1 MAFMLCARLFGPLAL
16 EIDGRP
22 VPEIGGLKPRS
33 VLAWLL
39 LHPRPHS
46 RAQLAARFWPEVL
59 DTSARASL
67 RSALWA
73 LRAALEDVGGARYL
87 DADRDMVGIAGDLPR
102 EIDTEEFDR
111 LADSRE
117 VPDLEVALSLA
128 EEPLLADLADDWV
141 LEARDEFR
149 ERAGAAALRLAE
161 KRQHAGDARAAVT
174 WTRRALRHTR
184 LSEEV
189 NRALMRRLAEVGEA
203 AQALRAYERF
213 KAVLSAEFGTLPS
226 PETRTLAADLR
237 RTAAAGEGR
246 RLSPSRIHVA
256 SRPDVP
262 LAGRRD
268 ELNVLGQAFA
278 RARSGNGGIALVS
291 GAAGQGKTRLVSE
304 LARAHE
310 DQQFVVATGTTL
322 ELEGSPPL
330 APWLELLT
338 ELVERSE
345 APPAGVSWP
354 TELARLVPAVEIR
367 WGIPAAPAAPDPDL
381 ERARLFQAVIE
392 GIDWCVGERTA
403 LLVLEDLHLA
413 DRATVTLLAA
423 AGHRLT
429 GLRALLVVTR
439 RPTVTREL
447 DAVLG
452 RLARHGQLAAEVVLR
467 RLSEQEIG
475 TIVDSVAP
483 GLPTERR
490 LRAIGVAEGSPF
502 LAREASR
509 AAAAD
514 ARFTD
519 DFRDWTRAAL
529 AALPPPARLLAE
541 IAACAGRPLDA
552 AEAAEIVGGEQLPD
566 ALAAASERGLL
577 EARGSRRIGF
587 AHMITRAAVYD
598 DLDESQR
605 LRLHGRLAD
614 VLRKRPR
621 PSVSEVARHLLL
633 AQRETDARSYLAAA
647 AARARALGALDEAA
661 GFLREAA
668 AAAEGNPTLGAELWL
683 QLADVEAFRG
693 RRLEHDDAFER
704 GFALLE
710 REGEKAALAEALV
723 ARGRWLRTTL
733 CYPGEARAA
742 YEEGLAAVDAQ
753 GLDAPE
759 LRALAL
765 AGIAW
770 AEAASGDP
778 RRAEALI
785 EAAAALPEAVED
797 GVLAAELAL
806 AQATAFIRSGRF
818 RESIE
823 PSEHAAILALERGRV
838 DLVFVALNTAASA
851 SASSGDFEGALRLA
865 DRARAAGRPGTALE
879 AEALAMRA
887 YALSRLGR
895 HAEAREAVEQETD
908 VLRRAGEPGE
918 EALGD
923 FDAGSIALAAG
934 DHAVALARLQDA
946 LENEDGRVPRALAR
960 LRLAEARLGAGD
972 SDGAAAELRR
982 FPFEPVGRVD
992 LPETLVPRLERL
1004 QALIAAAEN
1013 DLRGALQRLAEAEAG
1028 WRRLL
1033 AAAPGD
1039 PFAASL
1045 IDLGRTP
1052 VAGLV
1057 EPAVEL
1063 GRVLAERAALLAG
1076 RGELAEAAASAEEA
1090 ADLARRVRFD
1100 GYDATLAQTRELL
1113 TERVRA

>member
-1 MAFMLCARLFGPLAL
+1 MLRARLFGPLAL
-16 EIDGRP
+16 EIDGRS

-39 LHPRPHS
+39 LHPRPHL
-46 RAQLAARFWPEVL
+46 RAHLAARFWPEVL

-67 RSALWA
+67 RSALWTIRSA
-73 LRAALEDVGGARYL
+73 LAEVGGVRYL
-87 DADRDMVGIAGDLPR
+87 EADRETVGIARDLSR
-102 EIDTEEFDR
+102 EIDTEEFER
-111 LADSRE
+111 LVESGAAAE
-117 VPDLEVALSLA
+117 LERALALA

-149 ERAGAAALRLAE
+149 ERAGTAALRLAE
-161 KRQHAGDARAAVT
+161 ECEWADDARAAVA
-174 WTRRALRHTR
+174 WTRRALRHAR

-189 NRALMRRLAEVGEA
+189 HRTLMRRLAAMGEPA
-203 AQALRAYERF
+203 EALRAYERF

-226 PETRTLAADLR
+226 SETRSLAAELR
-237 RTAAAGEGR
+237 RAAAAGAPR
-246 RLSPSRIHVA
+246 TPPPARAYAPA
-256 SRPDVP
+256 RPRAP

-268 ELNVLGQAFA
+268 ELDALSRAFSA
-278 RARSGNGGIALVS
+278 ACEGRGGVALVS
-291 GAAGQGKTRLVSE
+291 GAAGYGKSRLVAE
-304 LARAHE
+304 LASLLE
-310 DQQFVVATGTTL
+310 DQQPLIAVGTAPGF
-322 ELEGSPPL
+322 EGSPPL
-330 APWLELLT
+330 APWSELLAQ
-338 ELVERSE
+338 LVERCE
-345 APPAGVSWP
+345 APPAGTLWP
-354 TELARLVPAVEIR
+354 AELARLVPDVELRWAV
-367 WGIPAAPAAPDPDL
+367 PAAATAPDPEL
-381 ERARLFQAVIE
+381 QRARLFQAVIQALE
-392 GIDWCVGERTA
+392 WCAGERPA
-403 LLVLEDLHLA
+403 VLVFEDLHLA
-413 DRATVTLLAA
+413 DQATIALLATVGRRLA
-423 AGHRLT
+423 

-439 RPTVTREL
+439 RPAEAREL
-447 DAVLG
+447 DAALA
-452 RLARHGQLAAEVVLR
+452 RLAREGALVAELGLGP
-467 RLSEQEIG
+467 LSEPELAV
-475 TIVDSVAP
+475 IVDSAAP
-483 GLPTERR
+483 ALPRERR
-490 LRAIGVAEGSPF
+490 SRAIEVAEGSPF
-502 LAREASR
+502 LAREAAR
-509 AAAAD
+509 AAATD
-514 ARFTD
+514 VDFTD
-519 DFRDWTRAAL
+519 DFRGWTRGAL
-529 AALPPPARLLAE
+529 AGLPGPARLLVE
-541 IAACAGRPLDA
+541 LAACAGRALEA
-552 AEAAEIVGGEQLPD
+552 VEAAELVGAEQLPD
-566 ALAAASERGLL
+566 ALAAAMEPGLL
-577 EARGSRRIGF
+577 ETHETRRIGF
-587 AHMITRAAVYD
+587 AHALTREAVYD
-598 DLDESQR
+598 DLSEPER
-605 LRLHGRLAD
+605 ILLHGRLAD
-614 VLRKRPR
+614 VLRGRPR
-621 PSVSEVARHLLL
+621 PPVPEVARHLVL
-633 AQRETDARSYLAAA
+633 AGKETEARSYLAAA
-647 AARARALGALDEAA
+647 AAQARALGALDEAA
-661 GFLREAA
+661 GLLREAA
-668 AAAEGNPTLGAELWL
+668 ASAEGNPTLGAELWL
-683 QLADVEAFRG
+683 QLADLEAFRG

-704 GFALLE
+704 GFGLLE

-733 CYPGEARAA
+733 CYPDEARAA
-742 YEEGLAAVDAQ
+742 YEEGLAAIDAQ

-785 EAAAALPEAVED
+785 EAAAALPEVVED

-806 AQATAFIRSGRF
+806 AQATALIRSGRF

-823 PSEHAAILALERGRV
+823 PSKHAAILALERGRV

-865 DRARAAGRPGTALE
+865 DRARGAGRPGTALE

-895 HAEAREAVEQETD
+895 HAEAREAVEQETA

-934 DHAVALARLQDA
+934 DHAEALARLQDA
-946 LENEDGRVPRALAR
+946 LENEDGRVLRALAR
-960 LRLAEARLGAGD
+960 LRLAEARLGSGD

-1004 QALIAAAEN
+1004 QALIAAAQN
-1013 DLRGALQRLAEAEAG
+1013 DMRGALQRLAEAEAG

-1100 GYDATLAQTRELL
+1100 GYEGTLAQTRELL

>member
-1 MAFMLCARLFGPLAL
+1 MLCARLFGPLAL

-67 RSALWA
+67 RSVLWT

-161 KRQHAGDARAAVT
+161 RRQHAGDARAAVT
-174 WTRRALRHTR
+174 WTRRAVRHTR

-189 NRALMRRLAEVGEA
+189 NRALMRRLTEVGEA
-203 AQALRAYERF
+203 AEALRAYERF

-237 RTAAAGEGR
+237 RTAAAGDGR
-246 RLSPSRIHVA
+246 ALPPSRIHVA
-256 SRPDVP
+256 PRPDVS

-278 RARSGNGGIALVS
+278 RAQSGNGGIALVS

-310 DQQFVVATGTTL
+310 DQQFVVATGTTF

-367 WGIPAAPAAPDPDL
+367 WGTPAAPAAPDPDL

-392 GIDWCVGERTA
+392 AIEWCVGERTA

-423 AGHRLT
+423 AGRRLT

-439 RPTVTREL
+439 RPTETREL
-447 DAVLG
+447 DAALVRLARQGQLATEVVLG
-452 RLARHGQLAAEVVLR
+452 RL
-467 RLSEQEIG
+467 SEREIG
-475 TIVDSVAP
+475 TIVDAVAP

-490 LRAIGVAEGSPF
+490 LRAIRLAEGSPF
-502 LAREASR
+502 LAREASK

-514 ARFTD
+514 AEFTD
-519 DFRDWTRAAL
+519 DFRGWTRAAL

-541 IAACAGRPLDA
+541 IAACAGRPLEA
-552 AEAAEIVGGEQLPD
+552 AEAAEIVGGERLPD

-577 EARGSRRIGF
+577 EAKESRRIGF
-587 AHMITRAAVYD
+587 AHTITRAAVYD

-614 VLRKRPR
+614 VLRQRPR

-668 AAAEGNPTLGAELWL
+668 VSAEGSSMLAAELWL
-683 QLADVEAFRG
+683 QLAEVEAFRG
-693 RRLEHDDAFER
+693 RRLDHDRAFER
-704 GFALLE
+704 GLAMLE
-710 REGEKAALAEALV
+710 REGANAALAEALV
-723 ARGRWLRTTL
+723 ARGRSLRTIL
-733 CYPGEARAA
+733 CYPAEARAA
-742 YEEGLAAVDAQ
+742 YEQALASIDSH

-770 AEAASGDP
+770 TEAASGDP

-785 EAAAALPEAVED
+785 EAAAALPETAED
-797 GVLAAELAL
+797 SILAAELAL
-806 AQATAFIRSGRF
+806 ATATALMRSGRF
-818 RESIE
+818 AESVE
-823 PSEHAAILALERGRV
+823 PSERAAALALGRGRV
-838 DLVFVALNTAASA
+838 DLAFVALNAAASA
-851 SASSGDFEGALRLA
+851 SGSSGDFEAALRFA
-865 DRARAAGRPGTALE
+865 DRARAAGRAGTGLD
-879 AEALAMRA
+879 AEALAMRS

-895 HAEAREAVEQETD
+895 HSEARESVGQEEE
-908 VLRRAGEPGE
+908 VLRRAGDDGQ
-918 EALGD
+918 EALGA

-934 DHAVALARLQDA
+934 DHAKAADRLGEA
-946 LENEDGRVPRALAR
+946 LEHEGGRVPRALAR
-960 LRLAEARLGAGD
+960 LRLAEARVGIGD
-972 SDGAAAELRR
+972 LEGAAAELSR
-982 FPFEPVGRVD
+982 FPFERVGPGD
-992 LPETLVPRLERL
+992 LPETLVPRLARL
-1004 QALIAAAEN
+1004 QGLIAAARN
-1013 DLRGALQRLAEAEAG
+1013 DARTALRRLGEAEAG
-1028 WRRLL
+1028 WRRMLG
-1033 AAAPGD
+1033 AAPTD

-1045 IDLGRTP
+1045 ADLGRTP

-1057 EPAVEL
+1057 EPGIEL
-1063 GRVLAERAALLAG
+1063 GRVLAERAVLLGESG
-1076 RGELAEAAASAEEA
+1076 RFAAAAAAAEEA
-1090 ADLARRVRFD
+1090 TDLARRLRFD
-1100 GYDATLAQTRELL
+1100 GYEATLAIAKRVLP
-1113 TERVRA
+1113 ERARV